1 MAFRILDLR
10 CGGQHDYEA
19 FKTHA
24 EGLSRRFTYLIYI
37 IRIRACAR
45 TYYIRLRER
54 EKPFGKKIRG
64 LRESQRD
71 VFPDVGIDD
80 GTTAAA
86 PLEDYKRILGCRYS
100 PKVAI
105 LFLKVHPYLHL
116 SCFSVVPSI
125 IGYEAQ
131 SALCSPGCHFHHAS
145 QQTRLELAGKLGLA
159 IQLS

>member
-19 FKTHA
+19 FKTHT

-45 TYYIRLRER
+45 TYYICLRER

-64 LRESQRD
+64 WRESQRD
-71 VFPDVGIDD
+71 VFPDVGSGD
-80 GTTAAA
+80 GITAAA

-105 LFLKVHPYLHL
+105 LFLIVHPYLHQGKHLFGFL
-116 SCFSVVPSI
+116 SIHGSSSRMASPSHGDI
-125 IGYEAQ
+125 YNMFARMRVCVLYI
-131 SALCSPGCHFHHAS
+131 
-145 QQTRLELAGKLGLA
+145 
-159 IQLS
+159 